1 MRIFLAVLFVLH
13 GFAHLVGFA
22 VPWRLIDADDVPD
35 GTTLLAGHLD
45 VGHAGIR
52 AVGVVWLVVGLAFV
66 GTGIATWLSQGWWS
80 AAAIWVAIAS
90 LALSVLG
97 WPQARIGVV
106 LNVVILLLLLAGP
119 HLGWLEV

>member
-1 MRIFLAVLFVLH
+1 MRIFLAVLFVFH
-13 GFAHLVGFA
+13 GLAHVVGFA
-22 VPWRLIDADDVPD
+22 VPWRLIDADDLPY

-52 AVGVVWLVVGLAFV
+52 AVGVAWLLVGLAFV
-66 GTGIATWLSQGWWS
+66 VTGVATWLSQGWWS
-80 AAAIWVAIAS
+80 AAATWVAIAS

-106 LNVVILLLLLAGP
+106 LNVLILFLLLAGP
-119 HLGWLEV
+119 SLGWLEL